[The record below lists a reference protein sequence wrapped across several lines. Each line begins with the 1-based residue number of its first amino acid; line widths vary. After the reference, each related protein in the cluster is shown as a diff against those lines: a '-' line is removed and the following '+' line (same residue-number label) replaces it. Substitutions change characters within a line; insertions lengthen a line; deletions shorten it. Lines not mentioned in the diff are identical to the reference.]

1 VLGIAIFLLSAGF
14 VVYVVLGY
22 PALLA
27 LAARRAK
34 RPVQKQP
41 AERTVSILLPVRNGE
56 RWIRAKLESIYALD
70 YPRELVEVIVVCDGC
85 RDATAKVAAAFDAP
99 NLHVLSIG
107 PSGKAVALNVAMER
121 ATGEILLFTDVRQQ
135 LAPDALKEL
144 VACFSDPSV
153 GVASGELIIR
163 DGATHAESNVGLYW
177 KYEKWIRG
185 NLSRIDSML
194 GATGAIYAMRRSL
207 ARPLA
212 PGTILDDVNLPLSA
226 FFQGY
231 RIVLDEAAKA
241 YDEPAALHTEF
252 RRKLRTL
259 AGVYQSI
266 GAFPA
271 LLGPR
276 NRMWLHF
283 MSHKF
288 GRLLLPWA
296 LIAMAAASFALPGA
310 WRALALA
317 AQAAFYGVAVLD
329 TAMPERW
336 PIKRLTSPVRTF
348 VVLMIAAAGAVS
360 IFFVP
365 PRALWGETRVRTE
378 KQPPR

>member
-1 VLGIAIFLLSAGF
+1 MLGIAIFLLSAGF

-27 LAARRAK
+27 LAARRAN
-34 RPVQKQP
+34 RPIRKSP
-41 AERTVSILLPVRNGE
+41 AEKTVSILLPVRNGE
-56 RWIRAKLESIYALD
+56 RWIRAKLDSICALD
-70 YPRELVEVIVVCDGC
+70 YPRELVEIIVVCDGC
-85 RDATAKVAAAFDAP
+85 RDGTAKLAAAFDAP
-99 NLHVLSIG
+99 NLHVLSIE
-107 PSGKAVALNVAMER
+107 PSGKAAALNVAIER
-121 ATGEILLFTDVRQQ
+121 AKGEILLFTDVRQE
-135 LAPDALKEL
+135 LAPGALREL

-153 GVASGELIIR
+153 GAASGELVIR

-177 KYEKWIRG
+177 RYEKWIRR
-185 NLSRIDSML
+185 NMSRVDSML

-212 PGTILDDVNLPLSA
+212 PGTILDDVNLPLNA

-231 RIVLDEAAKA
+231 RIVLDETAKA
-241 YDEPAALHTEF
+241 YDEPASLHTEF

-259 AGVYQSI
+259 AGAYQSI

-271 LLGPR
+271 LLGRR

-296 LIAMAAASFALPGA
+296 LIAAAVSSFALPGA

-317 AQAAFYGVAVLD
+317 AQAAFYGAALLD
-329 TAMPERW
+329 AAIPEGW
-336 PIKRLTSPVRTF
+336 PVKRLTSPVRTF

-365 PRALWGETRVRTE
+365 ARALWGETRVRTE
-378 KQPPR
+378 KQPAP